1 MHLQPLL
8 RLFFIV
14 YCIEAGFFLLFG
26 PWGPGWEHTVVVLP
40 SHLLRTVLLHPLFR
54 GAVSGFGLV
63 HLVWSTHDL
72 TGSIARRL
80 NVDIGQD

>member
-1 MHLQPLL
+1 MRLQSLL

-14 YCIEAGFFLLFG
+14 YCIEAGFFLLYG
-26 PWGPGWEHTVVVLP
+26 PWQPGWDHTVLLLP
-40 SHLLRTVLLHPLFR
+40 SHALRTVLLHPLTR

-72 TGSIARRL
+72 SGAIARRL